1 MATKAKALSALRKEL
16 MDSYE
21 FMKCN
26 NLTEFQQRLQW
37 LSEGMLKNHITHNMN
52 YVINIQ
58 EIELYQEYCKK
69 RNKINKDFGV
79 EQ

>member
-1 MATKAKALSALRKEL
+1 MTTKAKALSALRKEL
-16 MDSYE
+16 INSYE
-21 FMKCN
+21 FMQCN
-26 NLTEFQQRLQW
+26 NLTEFRQRLQW

-58 EIELYQEYCKK
+58 EIDLYHEYCEK

-79 EQ
+79 E

>member
-1 MATKAKALSALRKEL
+1 MTTKAKALSALRKEL
-16 MDSYE
+16 MNSYE

-37 LSEGMLKNHITHNMN
+37 LSEGMLKNHITQNGN

-58 EIELYQEYCKK
+58 EIELYQEYCEK
-69 RNKINKDFGV
+69 RNKINKHFGV
-79 EQ
+79 EE